1 MSTPIDTVNELSDAI
16 NRGDL
21 EAALVL
27 YEPNAVLVAQPGQLA
42 RDSTELR
49 AALGRLIGLKPELR
63 SETQNVIEV
72 DDMALYTGRWTLR
85 GTDPSG
91 QATTMGRIV
100 RRSAASPR
108 RALAHRSRQSMGC
121 EDSGATLRCRLT
133 TRSTGRAG
141 TRFRARPP
149 RWRRAG

>member
-21 EAALVL
+21 EAALAL

-42 RDSTELR
+42 RGSTELR
-49 AALGRLIGLKPELR
+49 AALGRFIGLKPELR
-63 SETQNVIEV
+63 SETQSVIEV

-91 QATTMGRIV
+91 QTTTMGGV
-100 RRSAASPR
+100 SSDVLRRQRDGRWLIAVDNPW
-108 RALAHRSRQSMGC
+108 
-121 EDSGATLRCRLT
+121 GAKILEQR
-133 TRSTGRAG
+133 
-141 TRFRARPP
+141 
-149 RWRRAG
+149 

>member
-21 EAALVL
+21 EAALAL

-42 RDSTELR
+42 RGSTELR
-49 AALGRLIGLKPELR
+49 AALGRFIGLKSELR
-63 SETQNVIEV
+63 SETQSVIEV

-91 QATTMGRIV
+91 QTTTMGGV
-100 RRSAASPR
+100 SSDVLRRQRDGRWLIAVDNPW
-108 RALAHRSRQSMGC
+108 
-121 EDSGATLRCRLT
+121 GAKILE
-133 TRSTGRAG
+133 
-141 TRFRARPP
+141 
-149 RWRRAG
+149 

>member
-21 EAALVL
+21 EAALAP

-42 RDSTELR
+42 RGSTELR
-49 AALGRLIGLKPELR
+49 AALGRFIRLKPELR
-63 SETQNVIEV
+63 SETQSVIEV

-91 QATTMGRIV
+91 ETMTMGGV
-100 RRSAASPR
+100 SSNVLRR
-108 RALAHRSRQSMGC
+108 HRDGRWLIAV
-121 EDSGATLRCRLT
+121 DNPWGAKILEQR
-133 TRSTGRAG
+133 
-141 TRFRARPP
+141 
-149 RWRRAG
+149 